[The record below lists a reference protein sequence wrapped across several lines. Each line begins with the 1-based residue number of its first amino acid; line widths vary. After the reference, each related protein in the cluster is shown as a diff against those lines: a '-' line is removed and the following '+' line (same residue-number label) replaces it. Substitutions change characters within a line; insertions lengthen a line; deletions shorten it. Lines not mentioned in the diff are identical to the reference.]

1 MAQTTAGVRA
11 QAEEMR
17 IVMEKNSSIRW
28 VGPGTGRRLPLIALV
43 FMGWLAVMAV
53 ANTRSAGA
61 SHAVTLQ
68 PGGQAIDKNDQDFWD
83 KKFSD
88 PNTEFNRK
96 PSRLLVE
103 AVRGRKPGLALA
115 LGMGQGR
122 NAIYLAREGWHVTGV
137 DMSDVAIAQA
147 KAHAAQAGVK
157 LNAVLDGLDHYDF
170 GKNRWDLIILFY
182 LHAWYNSARPRS
194 AQRIYDALRSGG
206 LLVIEGFAGRPKYM
220 FQPNELLR
228 DFTDLRVLLYED
240 KQGEA
245 DWAPGRKTHIIRFV
259 GEKEK

>member
-1 MAQTTAGVRA
+1 M
-11 QAEEMR
+11 
-17 IVMEKNSSIRW
+17 KNNSSIQS
-28 VGPGTGRRLPLIALV
+28 VGPGIGRRLPLIALV
-43 FMGWLAVMAV
+43 FTCCLVLMVV
-53 ANTRSAGA
+53 ASRRSAGA
-61 SHAVTLQ
+61 SRAVTLQ
-68 PGGQAIDKNDQDFWD
+68 SGGQAIDKDDQNFWD

-88 PNTEFNRK
+88 PNTEFNRQ
-96 PSRLLVE
+96 PSRLLIE
-103 AVRGRKPGLALA
+103 AIRGRKPGSALD

-122 NAIYLAREGWHVTGV
+122 NAVYLAREGWHVTGV
-137 DMSDVAIAQA
+137 DMSDLAVAQA
-147 KAHAAQAGVK
+147 KAHAAQAGVS

-170 GKNRWDLIILFY
+170 GKNRWDIIILFY

-194 AQRIYDALRSGG
+194 AQRIYDALNPGG

-220 FQPNELLR
+220 FQPNELLH

-259 GEKEK
+259 GEKVK